1 MYRFEMS
8 LLCPVYVLCKT
19 KPLKIVEVSNISM
32 YLQTVRGKLLNKKKI
47 EHTQNVYVTCIYSRQ
62 QHVINTNY

>member
-32 YLQTVRGKLLNKKKI
+32 YLQTVRGKLLNKKKSSTPRMCTS
-47 EHTQNVYVTCIYSRQ
+47 HVYI
-62 QHVINTNY
+62 HVSNT